1 MIVTEQTHLTYCTNI
16 HSGETWDEIFNNLKQ
31 YTVNVKKRLIPDAPF
46 GIGLR
51 LSQKSASTLLEM
63 DNLVTFKTW
72 LEQENLY
79 VFTINGFPY
88 GEFHD
93 VVIKDQVHTPD
104 WTTTERIDYT
114 HNLMTILAELLPDEM
129 DGSVST
135 SPLSY
140 KYWFNDSVS
149 IEKAKNVACSSLVK
163 IVLQLVTIRQTSGKL
178 LHLDLEPEPD
188 GFLENTQEVINF
200 FKEYILIKGLLELQN
215 ELGCSNET
223 AKQHLL
229 NHIQI
234 CYDVCHFALAYES
247 PEYVVSSLQKE
258 GIKIGKVQISAA
270 IKCKKSNDISI
281 QTQQECLRQFDEPTY
296 LHQSVVKLQ
305 NETVLHFSDLCEG
318 IKAMNNCNFKEIRTH
333 FHVPIFLSN
342 FDVIEST
349 QNEIIDALEL
359 WKNNK
364 YSKHLEVETYT
375 WSILPE
381 NLQEDI
387 TSSIVRELE
396 WVINQLSN

>member
-51 LSQKSASTLLEM
+51 LSQKSASTLLER

-381 NLQEDI
+381 KLQEDI